1 MPAREAAAHFVISSS
16 LALALGFGGRSLL
29 IGANSG
35 LTFGGCQRIHQRMLR
50 RKYHE
55 AHSIQGV
62 GTGGEYLDGQL
73 RMLCYSELHRCTF
86 APSNPIALSLFDAVR
101 PLQGFEVVQQPL

>member
-1 MPAREAAAHFVISSS
+1 MPAREAAAYFVISSS
-16 LALALGFGGRSLL
+16 LALPLGFGSSSLL
-29 IGANSG
+29 IGANIVF
-35 LTFGGCQRIHQRMLR
+35 TFGGCQRIHQRMLR

-62 GTGGEYLDGQL
+62 WTGGEYLDGQF
-73 RMLCYSELHRCTF
+73 RMLSDSEFYRCTF